1 MKNLLLFAGAL
12 VLSAPVLATDYSGT
26 WVLDTA
32 RSANLPPFYS
42 QVRSHKLTN
51 IQDGKQLTVDIEIE
65 PAGRPVDRFA
75 FVYKLDGTPTS
86 AQTEVRTQAGVQ
98 KVPTTMT
105 AHMDEE
111 GKVHIDIVR
120 LVKMGDEFT
129 HSTSTEDWSLS
140 PDGKTLTVKLVR
152 QNLASNLVFA
162 KQ

>member
-1 MKNLLLFAGAL
+1 MRKLLLLAGAL

-42 QVRSHKLTN
+42 QVKSHKLTN
-51 IQDGKQLTVDIEIE
+51 IQDDKQLTVDIEIE
-65 PAGRPVDRFA
+65 PAGRPADRFV
-75 FVYKLDGTPTS
+75 FIYNLDGTPTT
-86 AQTEVRTQAGVQ
+86 AQTDVRTPAGVQ

-105 AHMDEE
+105 ARMAGD

-120 LVKMGDEFT
+120 ELGMGDKT
-129 HSTSTEDWSLS
+129 VQSTSTEDWSLS
-140 PDGKTLTVKLVR
+140 PDGRTLTVRMVR
-152 QNLASNLVFA
+152 QNQASDMVFA